1 MVWSVH
7 DKLLDKLLVMLSLTN
22 MTNQSILVYVTEDY
36 VKVFSCMVSG
46 VF

>member
-1 MVWSVH
+1 MISPLH
-7 DKLLDKLLVMLSLTN
+7 DELLDELIVMLSLTN

-36 VKVFSCMVSG
+36 VRVFCCMVSG